1 MKKRDEGRKGARKQV
16 RLIVYAVLALVLIGA
31 LMMPNSGRAQQ
42 KSGAVKTLR
51 IGYLLCLSGW
61 YSVFDQVEERHLKAV
76 ADIINDR
83 GGITVQG
90 QKYKIELVG
99 EDGKSTMDGVGAAA
113 TRLAFDDK
121 VKFVIG
127 PDAFFSL
134 GSSPIFEQ
142 NKVLH
147 VSGYNSSQPGE
158 MDGSTPYGF
167 LGFNCTMGLLG
178 GGVKVLK
185 KEFPG
190 VKKIVLTSADD
201 GSIPYIIPLVKKA
214 LAAKGYTVLD
224 VVTFPNEMEDFSP
237 IAAKAN
243 AFKDADAYMN
253 LLSSPVA
260 VASII
265 KGLRSLGNEKPVIGV
280 QTVPVGEIL
289 AICGKQA
296 GNNVVMLGITPLAKG
311 NPALIDEIYNR
322 TGKKP
327 PMFLLNPNGL
337 WELAKVIQ
345 AANSIDPAVV
355 KAKWESMDKVDT
367 LFGPG
372 IICGDETYGIKH
384 HAVVHP
390 VPYSKLVKGEVVNG
404 GWIEATPVP

>member
-1 MKKRDEGRKGARKQV
+1 MGRKGGRKPAKM
-16 RLIVYAVLALVLIGA
+16 IVCAILALALLGA
-31 LMMPNSGRAQQ
+31 LMLPGVGVAQQ
-42 KSGAVKTLR
+42 KSGPAKTLR
-51 IGYLLCLSGW
+51 IGYILCLSGW
-61 YSVFDQVEERHLKAV
+61 YSVFDGMEERHLKAV
-76 ADIINDR
+76 ADMINDR
-83 GGITVQG
+83 GGIAVQG
-90 QKYKIELVG
+90 QKYKVELVG
-99 EDGKSTMDGVGAAA
+99 EDGKSTMDGISAAA
-113 TRLAFDDK
+113 TRLVFDDK

-142 NKVLH
+142 GKVLH

-158 MDGSTPYGF
+158 MDASTPYGF

-178 GGVKVLK
+178 GVMKVMK
-185 KEFPG
+185 KDLPN
-190 VKKIVLTSADD
+190 VKKVVLTSADD
-201 GSIPYIIPLVKKA
+201 GAIPYIIPLVKKA
-214 LAAKGYTVLD
+214 LAAKGYTAID

-243 AFKDADAYMN
+243 AIKDADAYMN

-260 VASII
+260 IGGII
-265 KGLRSLGNEKPVIGV
+265 KGLRSLGNTKPVICV
-280 QTVPVGEIL
+280 QTVPVSEIL

-296 GNNVVMLGITPLAKG
+296 GDNVMVSAFIPLAKG
-311 NPALIDEIYNR
+311 NPPLVDEVFNR

-345 AANSIDPAVV
+345 AANSLDPAVV

-372 IICGDETYGIKH
+372 IVCGDETYGIKH

-404 GWIEATPVP
+404 GWVEATPVP